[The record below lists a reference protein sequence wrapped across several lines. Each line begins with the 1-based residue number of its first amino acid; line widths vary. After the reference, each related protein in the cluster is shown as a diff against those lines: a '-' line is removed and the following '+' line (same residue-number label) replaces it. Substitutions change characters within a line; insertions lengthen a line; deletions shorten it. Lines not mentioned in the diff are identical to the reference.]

1 MLLLLA
7 LALGGQGVRFL
18 LSRPGD
24 APGAV
29 RILGDRGSPGAHR
42 DTILHHARPL
52 ARGERV
58 DLDVASLKEIERLPR
73 IGPGLAKKIVADRAA
88 RGAFGSLNGLDRVPG
103 VGAALLGVLAP
114 HVRFSRND
122 GIDGADGIDGRA
134 LSPAAGSVG
143 SVGSVALVDSAGS
156 VQFPLNLNTA
166 SPAALQRLPGI
177 GATRAQAIVAYREA
191 HGPFASIEALAK
203 VPGIGPSIVK
213 RINGLAIA
221 E

>member
-1 MLLLLA
+1 
-7 LALGGQGVRFL
+7 
-18 LSRPGD
+18 
-24 APGAV
+24 
-29 RILGDRGSPGAHR
+29 
-42 DTILHHARPL
+42 
-52 ARGERV
+52 V

-114 HVRFSRND
+114 HVRFSGRD
-122 GIDGADGIDGRA
+122 GIG
-134 LSPAAGSVG
+134 GSVA
-143 SVGSVALVDSAGS
+143 SVGSVASTSSGS
-156 VQFPLNLNTA
+156 FPVNLNSA